1 MSSQIQS
8 RLFGVASQLKA
19 SHSKVSHTNLVVSIL
34 HPQSSQPVPHSRTLW
49 PLATSSRRSVA
60 PPQRQLRHVA
70 TLGVDQ
76 SFHVPIDVN
85 V

>member
-8 RLFGVASQLKA
+8 SGLFGVASQLKA
-19 SHSKVSHTNLVVSIL
+19 SHSKVSHKNLVVSIL

-60 PPQRQLRHVA
+60 PPQRQLRHSVS
-70 TLGVDQ
+70 TNPSMFL
-76 SFHVPIDVN
+76 DVN